1 MMTLPVFAA
10 GALVVS
16 PPAGISFMRVAEPH
30 LERAY
35 AIESAGYPEDEA
47 ATKEKLLLRIRD
59 APQYFYG
66 AFEGSQL
73 LGFVCGTLSTQEQLT
88 EEAMSVHEPDGTTL
102 CIHSVVVDEPWR
114 RKGLATWMLQEYLA
128 QVGEAGAS
136 RVLLICK
143 EHLLGFYTKAG
154 FANLGLSEIVHGQD
168 PWFLCGLSTGK
179 AA

>member
-88 EEAMSVHEPDGTTL
+88 EEAMCAHESLRG
-102 CIHSVVVDEPWR
+102 
-114 RKGLATWMLQEYLA
+114 
-128 QVGEAGAS
+128 
-136 RVLLICK
+136 
-143 EHLLGFYTKAG
+143 
-154 FANLGLSEIVHGQD
+154 
-168 PWFLCGLSTGK
+168 
-179 AA
+179 